1 MRRSNHVKMID
12 HIGCKRRY
20 TFNVTMFKNIIG
32 FKEQKNIW
40 VRDVK
45 KYTSKYVKRGA
56 SVKQLAQNI
65 RKMILYVMRKTD
77 IIFNLGD
84 NDRTAGCMYMYSN
97 RWITDARKNLLPV
110 DPLYYNLFIST
121 TKKYRR
127 LYRQYILF
135 KYVTAKQY
143 LLSRIPWDT
152 IGVVLSF
159 L

>member
-1 MRRSNHVKMID
+1 MRRSNHVKMLD
-12 HIGCKRRY
+12 HIGCQRRY
-20 TFNVTMFKNIIG
+20 NFNVTMSNDMVG
-32 FKEQKNIW
+32 FKEQKTRW
-40 VRDVK
+40 VRDVQ
-45 KYTSKYVKRGA
+45 KYTSAYEKRGA
-56 SVKQLAQNI
+56 SMKQLAQNI
-65 RKMILYVMRKTD
+65 RKLILYVMRKTD

-84 NDRTAGCMYMYSN
+84 NDRIAGCIYMYSN

-135 KYVTAKQY
+135 KYVSAVQHLRTC
-143 LLSRIPWDT
+143 IPWDT
-152 IGVVLSF
+152 VGVVLSF